1 MIGKHLSRLAIA
13 SAALGLTA
21 CGDPVMK
28 LGEEVY
34 NGTCIACHAQGLN
47 GAPVFGNEKMWGKRI
62 PQGIPTLVEHASNGY
77 GLMPA
82 KGGNMD
88 LTTEEMTAAVTYM
101 VAQIQ

>member
-34 NGTCIACHAQGLN
+34 NGTCIACYA
-47 GAPVFGNEKMWGKRI
+47 
-62 PQGIPTLVEHASNGY
+62 
-77 GLMPA
+77 
-82 KGGNMD
+82 
-88 LTTEEMTAAVTYM
+88 
-101 VAQIQ
+101 